1 MPRVSREQ
9 TEKNRAAI
17 EMAAA
22 KLFRKHGING
32 IGVADLMG
40 AAGLTHGGFYGHFD
54 SKDALAAVACEQ
66 AFLQSAVRWQQKIA
80 AAKASGDNGN
90 NAVSGFA
97 AVAAGYL
104 TEVHRDDPGD
114 GCAMTALAVDV
125 ARETPEKAIHPVYN
139 AGVRRLLGLLYDAL
153 PPATPDFTALQQN
166 AAAAPR
172 EFCADDTRTAKA
184 ATQLAF
190 LVGSMILARATAGDP
205 LSDVFLATART
216 QTAAGAI

>member
-22 KLFRKHGING
+22 RLFRKHGING
-32 IGVADLMG
+32 IGVSDLMG

-66 AFLQSAVRWQQKIA
+66 AFSQSAARWQQKIA
-80 AAKASGDNGN
+80 AAETSGDNQN

-104 TEVHRDDPGD
+104 TKTHRDDPGD
-114 GCAMTALAVDV
+114 GCAMTSLAVDV

-139 AGVRRLLGLLYDAL
+139 AGVKRLLGLLYDAL
-153 PPATPDFTALQQN
+153 PPAMPDFTALQQN
-166 AAAAPR
+166 AAVSPR
-172 EFCADDTRTAKA
+172 EFCADDARTAKA

-205 LSDVFLATART
+205 LSDVFLATARA